1 KCVTV
6 QMRLPC
12 GIITFFVH
20 KVTLP
25 VQIFDQKRGGES
37 GTCEAKKIR
46 DTNNNIGRLL

>member
-1 KCVTV
+1 
-6 QMRLPC
+6 MRLPC

-25 VQIFDQKRGGES
+25 VQIFDQKKGGGGEES
-37 GTCEAKKIR
+37 GTYEAKKIR